1 MSWITD
7 PACREMKEIRARRK
21 QEKQDRLD
29 KRQRELDRREQLKR
43 EIAGIRWRA

>member
-1 MSWITD
+1 MSWTTD

-43 EIAGIRWRA
+43 EIAEIRWRA